1 MGGGHAHV
9 HSEDGSTIKTNC
21 GEDDYDDSHGTD
33 LSDTSAD
40 EKDLMVPKLHSPSHS
55 KCTTVQEDAAMVLF
69 HSCFPRKL
77 RKSLTTK

>member
-9 HSEDGSTIKTNC
+9 HSEDGSTIKTNS

-55 KCTTVQEDAAMVLF
+55 KCTNVQEDAAVVLF

>member
-1 MGGGHAHV
+1 MVDKLMGGGHAHV
-9 HSEDGSTIKTNC
+9 HSEDGSTIKTNH
-21 GEDDYDDSHGTD
+21 STD

-55 KCTTVQEDAAMVLF
+55 KCITVPEDAAVVLF